1 MVEAIAIIA
10 VAVLAVSFGRWM
22 IPSGQSDSSVT
33 AVSSSAVI
41 PSAIT
46 NRLAILKQ
54 DQLAQTDHL
63 ADLRIDR
70 DTSFEAQHAERFD
83 MLKQAQLDSQDFSG
97 GITARIPTDPTT
109 TITERLAE
117 HNQAA
122 AGQPGPHRRPE
133 LNPLA
138 RTNPV
143 PVWRRRGRRL
153 RRLVR
158 RSGSMIKLRE
168 GIRE

>member
-46 NRLAILKQ
+46 NRLATLKQ
-54 DQLAQTDHL
+54 DQLAQSDHL
-63 ADLRIDR
+63 AGLGMHS

-83 MLKQAQLDSQDFSG
+83 MLKQAQLDSQDFSD
-97 GITARIPTDPTT
+97 GITSEDPD
-109 TITERLAE
+109 
-117 HNQAA
+117 
-122 AGQPGPHRRPE
+122 
-133 LNPLA
+133 
-138 RTNPV
+138 
-143 PVWRRRGRRL
+143 
-153 RRLVR
+153 
-158 RSGSMIKLRE
+158 
-168 GIRE
+168 